1 MNTANLQL
9 EGLYIAVTAL
19 AEALREKGLLSAGEL
34 ARSLERA
41 ETVAWRA
48 ASDKDI
54 SPSNIEAIVFPIRYL
69 RVAVDAASR
78 GEHLAFQD
86 VTRIVGETKLPRPAG
101 AGSAIRRDDELGAGV
116 QAKPSVGAGEERP
129 GSSPQRLTEGEMLG
143 LATTEEHERDA

>member
-9 EGLYIAVTAL
+9 EGLYVAVTAL
-19 AEALREKGLLSAGEL
+19 AEALREKGLLSADEL
-34 ARSLERA
+34 AKSLDRA

-78 GEHLAFQD
+78 GQHLPFHEVA
-86 VTRIVGETKLPRPAG
+86 RIVGETKLPRPAG
-101 AGSAIRRDDELGAGV
+101 AGSTIRRDDELGAGV
-116 QAKPSVGAGEERP
+116 QAKPPIGADQKRP
-129 GSSPQRLTEGEMLG
+129 GSAEQLTEDEMLD
-143 LATTEEHERDA
+143 LATIQEHERDA